1 MKTQDSQTK
10 PKPRTTPTLFDRAVI
25 WVLTKVPRV
34 RFILDQGIGEAYDQG
49 FQKGLRHGASLSG
62 SKNLKSKV
70 TKILKKMYN

>member
-1 MKTQDSQTK
+1 MKQTPDSQTK
-10 PKPRTTPTLFDRAVI
+10 LRTKPTLFDRAVI

>member
-1 MKTQDSQTK
+1 MKQTPDSQTK
-10 PKPRTTPTLFDRAVI
+10 PRTKPTLFDRAVI

-34 RFILDQGIGEAYDQG
+34 RFILDQGIGEAYEQG